1 MYGGC
6 RDFAWKKP
14 PPAPAACAAFLEEA
28 GITHGSISA
37 VRAGMVRERAV
48 LSLYR
53 ETKAPPQFRD
63 GSRVPEADVPARY
76 REGGQLGGRVA
87 GAP

>member
-1 MYGGC
+1 
-6 RDFAWKKP
+6 
-14 PPAPAACAAFLEEA
+14 
-28 GITHGSISA
+28 
-37 VRAGMVRERAV
+37 MVRERAV